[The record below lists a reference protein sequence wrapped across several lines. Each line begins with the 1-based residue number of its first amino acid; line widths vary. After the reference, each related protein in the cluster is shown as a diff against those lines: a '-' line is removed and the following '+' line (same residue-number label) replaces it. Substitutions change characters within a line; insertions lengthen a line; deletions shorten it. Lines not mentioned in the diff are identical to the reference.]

1 MKSVLNLA
9 CSDARR
15 LGWGVVVV
23 LGLHFPGTQAMQSQV
38 DASGVTHYVMQ
49 TSKHRGMA
57 QLPAVKSKAMALP
70 SSASRVMPQ
79 RLGSLAPANG
89 VRFVA
94 STEPDLRS
102 TTGARSVP
110 TAAASEATS
119 AAAPVPKL
127 ASMGTTQDAV
137 FKTGDAGGTE
147 FAASLLTAPWPNV
160 GGGLSSGAQARAV
173 TYWPLMLKAAS
184 QFNLDPLLIR
194 SVIQA
199 ESAFNPLALSPKGA
213 MGLMQLMPA
222 TARRM
227 GVPDG
232 RTDASEEWRVAS
244 VAALL
249 QQPEVNIQAGSKYL
263 AYLMQLFEGNTEL
276 AVAAYNAGEGAVQR
290 AGRRIPPYPET
301 QAYVRKVL
309 ALYAKAKEQSVPVTP
324 ELGAAPVSLGVSG
337 PT

>member
-1 MKSVLNLA
+1 MKLVLNLA

-57 QLPAVKSKAMALP
+57 QLPVVKSKAMALP

-102 TTGARSVP
+102 TTGTRSVP
-110 TAAASEATS
+110 TAAASEAAS

-127 ASMGTTQDAV
+127 ASLGTTQEAI
-137 FKTGDAGGTE
+137 FKAADAGGTE
-147 FAASLLTAPWPNV
+147 FAASLLTAPWPYV

-227 GVPDG
+227 GVADG